1 MKRILLIVLFD
12 ITVLISSAFA
22 ISELKETT
30 KEISSE
36 YWSETKRID
45 LNEYLVY
52 KFQVS
57 KTNTIEV
64 SIEVVRG
71 DSIDTLLF
79 SYENFTG
86 FQSMMRSGKPK
97 PYYPYPEGK
106 GMNIKYE
113 ADSFEVPSDGTYYI
127 VIDNTYLPNNG
138 GTPGGSVDV
147 TLKFNKRRCLECE
160 ETELEIKKRTEE
172 ANRISEEEKRKL
184 QEEMNLSKAPKSTP
198 DFETIS
204 AMMFLI
210 VFYLI
215 GRKKLK

>member
-1 MKRILLIVLFD
+1 
-12 ITVLISSAFA
+12 
-22 ISELKETT
+22 
-30 KEISSE
+30 
-36 YWSETKRID
+36 
-45 LNEYLVY
+45 
-52 KFQVS
+52 
-57 KTNTIEV
+57 
-64 SIEVVRG
+64 
-71 DSIDTLLF
+71 
-79 SYENFTG
+79 
-86 FQSMMRSGKPK
+86 MMRSGKPK
-97 PYYPYPEGK
+97 PYYPYSEGK

-210 VFYLI
+210 MFYLI